1 VAQLT
6 QSMAVEVVPK
16 GVRVNTI
23 APGFVPTNM
32 TARYCTRPDGTI
44 DDDAKAAVLAPMA
57 TFCPLRRVG
66 VPSDIGYCLLH
77 VASVISSFVTGRL
90 LSPNGGGAMHYERQ
104 PQTDLTRTRA
114 TRCAPSPRRKGGP
127 GTGPARGSSEPGRS
141 RAKRVTPIRW

>member
-6 QSMAVEVVPK
+6 QSMAVEVDPR

-77 VASVISSFVTGRL
+77 VASVHIELRDRTTAEPQRGRGDAL
-90 LSPNGGGAMHYERQ
+90 LS
-104 PQTDLTRTRA
+104 
-114 TRCAPSPRRKGGP
+114 
-127 GTGPARGSSEPGRS
+127 GS
-141 RAKRVTPIRW
+141 